1 MCTAISFH
9 AGSHCFGRTL
19 DLEHDCIGTIAIT
32 PRNYPLPFRRLPVQK
47 SHLAM
52 IGMAAVAQE
61 YPLYYDAMNELGL
74 CAAGL
79 LFTGNAHYL
88 PEAEGKNNVAPF
100 ELIPFL
106 LSQCA
111 TAAQARAL
119 LSQVNLAAIPFSDE
133 LALSPMHWMIS
144 DGRESIVIEPTQHGL
159 AIWDNPVHVLTN
171 NPAFDDQLTNLTQ
184 YMQLSPA
191 APQNTLFPG
200 ADLEPFSRGMGAIG
214 LPGDWSSQS
223 RFVRAAYVR
232 ATSQCS
238 PSPNEEI
245 SQFFHMLSAVHHV
258 RGSVIVDGKPEITQ
272 YTSCMHAESG
282 VYYYTTYDRSIITG
296 VDLRLENLDA
306 AQLIDYPVLRS
317 APPVIQ
323 NARA

>member
-9 AGSHCFGRTL
+9 AKSHCFGRTL

-32 PRNYPLPFRRLPVQK
+32 PRNHPLPFRRLSQKK
-47 SHLAM
+47 SHLAI
-52 IGMAAVAQE
+52 IGMAAVADG

-79 LFTGNAHYL
+79 LFAGNAHYP
-88 PEAEGKNNVAPF
+88 PEAEDKNNVAPF

-119 LSQVNLAAIPFSDE
+119 LAQVNLASIPFSDT

-214 LPGDWSSQS
+214 LPGDCSPSS
-223 RFVRAAYVR
+223 RFVRAAFTR
-232 ATSQCS
+232 AHSVCGTSES
-238 PSPNEEI
+238 ESV
-245 SQFFHMLSAVHHV
+245 SQFFHILSSVRHV
-258 RGSVIVDGKPEITQ
+258 RGSVETPDGCAITV
-272 YTSCMHAESG
+272 YSSCCNTDDG
-282 VYYYTTYDRSIITG
+282 IYYYTTYENSRITA
-296 VDLRLENLDA
+296 VDMHRENLDA
-306 AQLIDYPVLRS
+306 AALIAYPLLARQD
-317 APPVIQ
+317 ILLQ
-323 NARA
+323 N